1 MARRRVRSATE
12 RAGGSESAAGRTPR
26 ITPERAKRLIKLARV
41 VAPTVVPLV
50 APYALRAAGAV
61 RDGVDRMRARRLG
74 VPPGELARYTGHGA
88 RLHVRIA
95 GVAQALAELSERQPA
110 AAAGFADEGRA
121 TLAKLTA
128 AVRAAEHMPSSRR
141 RAAHRAVA
149 AELDRLEA
157 ELLRR
162 LGI

>member
-88 RLHVRIA
+88 RLHARIA
-95 GVAQALAELSERQPA
+95 GVAQALAELSERQP